1 MNFSVTDQGTTAG
14 KQAFLPEK
22 RGGRAGLCL
31 HDRCVKIYEARMI
44 TASGT

>member
-14 KQAFLPEK
+14 KYSLLPEK
-22 RGGRAGLCL
+22 RVGRAGLCL
-31 HDRCVKIYEARMI
+31 HDRRVKIYEARMI